1 MIPIFPTLVKKD
13 TAWQPQTFC
22 KMLKDSFRI
31 LTKAEVPPLFL
42 GIKNS
47 KMAMVME
54 VVNFMPVYFV
64 IKMKPAEFTK
74 SLLVQ
79 NVGSKPWTPCS
90 RWPSETRSR
99 DRSLLF

>member
-1 MIPIFPTLVKKD
+1 
-13 TAWQPQTFC
+13 
-22 KMLKDSFRI
+22 MLKDSFRI

-74 SLLVQ
+74 SLLQ
-79 NVGSKPWTPCS
+79 KSCHTYL
-90 RWPSETRSR
+90 
-99 DRSLLF
+99 SLLCLIFSPPQTIYDYIMAMGKGHGINK